1 MPVKN
6 QTNSPKS
13 PATKPWG
20 VTAICVAL
28 VLSACAET
36 RLAMHA
42 AKQFSPQPNISKGH
56 YKIGNPYQIKGVWYY
71 PSVNYRYS
79 ETGIASWYGQQFHKK
94 RTANGQTFDMNA
106 ITAAHRTLPLPSMVR
121 VTNLRNGRSLKVLVN
136 DRGPFARGRI
146 IDLSRRSAQLLG
158 FERAGTARVKVEIV
172 PDESRRLAL
181 LAQGKISNVAAAKPH
196 PVRVAALPGDNGASR
211 EQPRRPVSAHR
222 SAAEATSLP
231 IEPPAVTK
239 VPVTGKTQLFVQAG
253 AFVRR
258 DLALK
263 TKKSLA
269 TVGPTRVVETSIGA
283 RRFFRVR
290 VGPVSTIRDG
300 DRILDRVVDIGYPDA
315 RLVVD

>member
-1 MPVKN
+1 M
-6 QTNSPKS
+6 
-13 PATKPWG
+13 TKPWG
-20 VTAICVAL
+20 IAAICIAL
-28 VLSACAET
+28 LLSGCAET

-42 AKQFSPQPNISKGH
+42 AKQFSPQPKISKGH

-71 PSVNYRYS
+71 PAVNYSYRES
-79 ETGIASWYGQQFHKK
+79 GIASWYGKQFHKK
-94 RTANGQTFDMNA
+94 QTANGQIFDMNA

-158 FERAGTARVKVEIV
+158 FERAGTARVRVEII
-172 PDESRRLAL
+172 PHESRRLAL
-181 LAQGKISNVAAAKPH
+181 LAQGKLSNVAAAEPAPLK
-196 PVRVAALPGDNGASR
+196 VAALPGSGPENISDAPPAR
-211 EQPRRPVSAHR
+211 TRHLTPPQPNYRVEDAV
-222 SAAEATSLP
+222 
-231 IEPPAVTK
+231 PAVTEI
-239 VPVTGKTQLFVQAG
+239 PVTGQTKLFVQAG

-263 TKKSLA
+263 TKKSLS
-269 TVGPTRVVETSIGA
+269 TIGPTRVVETSIGT

-290 VGPVSTIRDG
+290 VGPVSSIIAG
-300 DRILDRVVDIGYPDA
+300 DRILDRVVENGYPNA